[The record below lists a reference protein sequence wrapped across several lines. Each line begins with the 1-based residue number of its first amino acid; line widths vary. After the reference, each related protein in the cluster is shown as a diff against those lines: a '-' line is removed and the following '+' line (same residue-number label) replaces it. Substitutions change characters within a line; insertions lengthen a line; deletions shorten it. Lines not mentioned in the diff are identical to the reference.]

1 MLCVL
6 RMKLSLV
13 LGVVCLVGCGT
24 NAVDVGTV
32 QVGQYTFSISR
43 EGAAPAAGVS
53 TDYVVKPTSGGMPT
67 SVDGW
72 VGTADEPTA
81 SKTAS
86 VFDSNDGDFD
96 TDLTIPSPMP
106 TDAMF
111 YFDVNTGGTVLTGS
125 IALK

>member
-1 MLCVL
+1 
-6 RMKLSLV
+6 
-13 LGVVCLVGCGT
+13 
-24 NAVDVGTV
+24 
-32 QVGQYTFSISR
+32 
-43 EGAAPAAGVS
+43 
-53 TDYVVKPTSGGMPT
+53 MPT

-72 VGTADEPTA
+72 SQDRRQSPLRKQDVLP
-81 SKTAS
+81 S

-106 TDAMF
+106 ADAMF

>member
-1 MLCVL
+1 
-6 RMKLSLV
+6 MKLSLV
-13 LGVVCLVGCGT
+13 LGVVCLAACGT
-24 NAVDVGTV
+24 NAVSVGTV
-32 QVGQYTFSISR
+32 QLGQYTFDISR
-43 EGAAPAAGVS
+43 EGAAPGPGVS
-53 TDYVVKPTSGGMPT
+53 TDYVVKPPAGGMPT

-72 VGTADEPTA
+72 VGTADEPAA
-81 SKTAS
+81 SKTTA

-111 YFDVNTGGTVLTGS
+111 YFDVNTDGTILTGS